1 MAVSIQVSSVS
12 SRVQG
17 IPQISAAGAGS
28 ENLLRSQFL
37 GSGRICIPSGARKNG
52 VVSHNVVRAGT
63 VRSASIFETLGKFF
77 SSSYEDEEQVL
88 QVYEINDLTG
98 YSPAKLDLAPSK
110 GTFPT
115 LGDFVPYTNKVYD
128 ASGKKCLGF
137 SAGLCVCIRNGSGT
151 TTGDFYE
158 TTYTHYLG
166 DLGHLSAMGP
176 YYTTSNSE
184 MVVTGGTG
192 IFKGARG
199 TVTLHSVQPPLQ
211 ILYTY
216 NIKGI
221 QKLPAALTIALEPV
235 EPLKIPTA
243 PVPATAST

>member
-115 LGDFVPYTNKVYD
+115 LGDFVPYTNKVCFAKLQHSLALPCTEFIGIHSQRIICLCTLD
-128 ASGKKCLGF
+128 KC
-137 SAGLCVCIRNGSGT
+137 SPNPRK
-151 TTGDFYE
+151 Y
-158 TTYTHYLG
+158 
-166 DLGHLSAMGP
+166 
-176 YYTTSNSE
+176 
-184 MVVTGGTG
+184 
-192 IFKGARG
+192 R
-199 TVTLHSVQPPLQ
+199 VQ
-211 ILYTY
+211 
-216 NIKGI
+216 K
-221 QKLPAALTIALEPV
+221 
-235 EPLKIPTA
+235 
-243 PVPATAST
+243 